1 MVSYNVISGD
11 VSRLQA
17 GLFCSQLHME
27 LARLEHET
35 RALRA
40 TLARQ
45 VARVDLRRHAVT
57 TEGDLTRATAEADH
71 IVKMLAAMGHPY
83 PCKHGDEP
91 RSAHPSATES

>member
-1 MVSYNVISGD
+1 MVSNNSVIGE

-17 GLFCSQLHME
+17 GLFCSQLHIE

-35 RALRA
+35 TALQA

-45 VARVDLRRHAVT
+45 EARVDLRRHAVT
-57 TEGDLTRATAEADH
+57 TEGDLMRATAEADH

-91 RSAHPSATES
+91 RSAHSSAAQS